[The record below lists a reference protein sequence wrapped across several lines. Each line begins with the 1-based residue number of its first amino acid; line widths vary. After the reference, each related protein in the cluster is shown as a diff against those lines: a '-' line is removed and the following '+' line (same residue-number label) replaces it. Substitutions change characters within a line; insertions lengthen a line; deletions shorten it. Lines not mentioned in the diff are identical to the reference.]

1 MRALREIR
9 DGGGGGGARDAGNED
24 AVVVIVIRARDAGS
38 EMRFARARAHKTLV
52 RRGDG
57 DAVGAATVSSGP
69 LALRRVAAEHA
80 SLVARYT
87 NARTVVRASN
97 PTAAHAAPNTH
108 ACCGASSVS
117 RVTPDGC

>member
-24 AVVVIVIRARDAGS
+24 AVFVIVIRARDAGS
-38 EMRFARARAHKTLV
+38 EMRFVSATRARRGV
-52 RRGDG
+52 RPRWR
-57 DAVGAATVSSGP
+57 ASSAATVSSGP
-69 LALRRVAAEHA
+69 LVLRRVAAEHA

-108 ACCGASSVS
+108 ACCGASLGFP
-117 RVTPDGC
+117 RE